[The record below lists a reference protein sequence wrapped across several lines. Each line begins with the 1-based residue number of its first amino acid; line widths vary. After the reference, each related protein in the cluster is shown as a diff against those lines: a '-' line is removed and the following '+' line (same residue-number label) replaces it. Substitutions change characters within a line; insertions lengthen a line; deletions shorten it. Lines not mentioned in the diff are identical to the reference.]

1 MSDFFSNLLSQLSMG
16 NKTNVGVSISLN
28 LGLEM
33 VVVDPGTRKVS
44 KYANRPLEYNPLTR
58 EIEDY
63 NSFRIALN
71 ELFQELKIQPAKAN
85 VVMNLPNVLFGHT
98 FLPTVLDDEAVTT
111 ALTSEVEQNYLFKKN
126 SPSVSWVEVNANN
139 KTENRYILY
148 SAVQESIVNSIKQVF
163 DELGANLVAIENTN
177 SSLIKTLEFTEI
189 TKGLIAGDP
198 SWNILLVSQN
208 SYAVFSMLEHNVI
221 EYYEDPL
228 AIKSFSGD
236 EVYLAIAQAANGV
249 LAKYP
254 TDKLLIISETN
265 DVSAEILAIQMKH
278 QGHVIF
284 LECNK
289 YAKHPLM
296 DIDLN
301 ILPNYVNSITPE
313 AIGAA
318 IYSARKFALQ
328 LNFLSVASSK
338 APDSI
343 ELNLFGQQLEM
354 TRDQLLIYTAVIAL
368 LIAGA
373 CYGVNTAIKGIST
386 SLSDQKA
393 QVDQEIATL
402 TAELSDLQKDKNKVD
417 IYTAA
422 KSIDKSMKDK
432 VLYFAS
438 LGAEIPAKVWL
449 NKFYAD
455 AENAYSIEGET
466 TSVNDL
472 YLFYRSI
479 KSLVPESDLILSN
492 LKVDD
497 QGGVIDIGDT
507 SNAKY
512 TFSLTNRAY
521 NAALARAAAVAA
533 AAANPDGVQA
543 TPDGKIIEPGAEL
556 PKEGEDKGSF
566 NVPKIQDLPP
576 MQ

>member
-1 MSDFFSNLLSQLSMG
+1 MSDFFSNLLSQLSLS
-16 NKTNVGVSISLN
+16 NKTNVGVSISPTV
-28 LGLEM
+28 GLEM
-33 VVVDPGTRKVS
+33 IVVDANNRKVS
-44 KYANRPLEYNPLTR
+44 KYANRPLEYNTLTR

-126 SPSVSWVEVNANN
+126 APSVSWVEVNANN

-148 SAVQESIVNSIKQVF
+148 SAIQESIVNSVKQVF
-163 DELGANLVAIENTN
+163 DELGANLVAIENAN
-177 SSLIKTLEFTEI
+177 SSIIKTLEYTEI

-198 SWNILLVSQN
+198 SWNILLVSSN

-236 EVYLAIAQAANGV
+236 EVYMAIAQAANSV
-249 LAKYP
+249 LEKYP

-265 DVSAEILAIQMKH
+265 EVSAEILAIQMKK

-289 YAKHPLM
+289 YAKQPIM
-296 DIDLN
+296 EVDLN
-301 ILPNYVNSITPE
+301 ILPNYINTITPE

-318 IYSARKFALQ
+318 IYSVRNFALQ
-328 LNFLSVASSK
+328 LNFLSIASSK
-338 APDSI
+338 APDNVSFTLLGNEI
-343 ELNLFGQQLEM
+343 EMGK
-354 TRDQLLIYTAVIAL
+354 DQLLIFSL
-368 LIAGA
+368 LGA
-373 CYGVNTAIKGIST
+373 IIIGGIGYGVSTAIKGASA
-386 SLSDQKA
+386 SLADQKG
-393 QVDQEIATL
+393 QLDGEIATL
-402 TAELSDLQKDKNKVD
+402 NQELSDLQKDKNKVD
-417 IYTAA
+417 IYSAA
-422 KSIDKSMKDK
+422 KGIEKGMKDK

-438 LGAEIPAKVWL
+438 LGNEIPAKVWL

-455 AENAYSIEGET
+455 ADNAYAIDGET
-466 TSVNDL
+466 TAVNDL

-479 KSLVPESDLILSN
+479 KATVPESNLILSN

-497 QGGVIDIGDT
+497 QGGIIDIEAS

-512 TFSLTNRAY
+512 SFSLTNREY
-521 NAALARAAAVAA
+521 NAMQAKAAAAAA
-533 AAANPDGVQA
+533 AAANPDGIQA
-543 TPDGKIIEPGAEL
+543 TPDGKILDPGAL
-556 PKEGEDKGSF
+556 PADEGDKGLAI
-566 NVPKIQDLPP
+566 PKLQDIPG